1 MSISPSHINFAK
13 LSGID
18 SIPAAAVFAALYFLL
33 FGWFVGQSFRKP
45 TDVFFSLAFFCA
57 GGLYKLFFLK

>member
-1 MSISPSHINFAK
+1 MSIGSSHINFAK

-33 FGWFVGQSFRKP
+33 FGWFIGQSFRKP
-45 TDVFFSLAFFCA
+45 TYVFFSLAFFCA
-57 GGLYKLFFLK
+57 GGLYTLSFLQ